1 MVTDVVDV
9 CASTNAIVALQ
20 ANYECVVQVL
30 DEELCKSVHRKL
42 KLVIKHFGESGSDAH
57 VQTKAT

>member
-1 MVTDVVDV
+1 MSVHQQMPLLP
-9 CASTNAIVALQ
+9 CKLN
-20 ANYECVVQVL
+20 CVVQVL